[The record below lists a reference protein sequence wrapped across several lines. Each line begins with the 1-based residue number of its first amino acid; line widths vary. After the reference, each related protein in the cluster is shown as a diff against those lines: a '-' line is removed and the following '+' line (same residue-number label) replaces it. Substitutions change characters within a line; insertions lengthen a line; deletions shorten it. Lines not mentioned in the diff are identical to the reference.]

1 MYDAAC
7 VFVCVGGLEE
17 GFECVWDACV
27 SVCCC
32 ASVCCVCE
40 CFVYNKNKIT
50 ISKSRTHT
58 HTHWRHLLRVY
69 VCVLKTK
76 RQILRCQ

>member
-27 SVCCC
+27 CVSVSVRVRVCVVC
-32 ASVCCVCE
+32 ASAL
-40 CFVYNKNKIT
+40 FTIKI
-50 ISKSRTHT
+50 K
-58 HTHWRHLLRVY
+58 L
-69 VCVLKTK
+69 
-76 RQILRCQ
+76 Q